1 MKKEKDE
8 KGEKDEK
15 NEKHEKLVNKDII
28 YNQFNWSYI
37 SNFQ

>member
-15 NEKHEKLVNKDII
+15 NEKHEEKVNKDII
-28 YNQFNWSYI
+28 YNQFNWSNLF
-37 SNFQ
+37 NFQ